1 MSIKQKIQ
9 ADFVTAMKEKNDV
22 AKAALSG
29 LKAKITE
36 GEKANKNQDLTDAEI
51 IKIITSAVKQRKDS
65 IDAFTLGNRPELAAK
80 EAGEMEIISTYL
92 PTQMTEA
99 EIEAAVRELIPTL
112 GGVPQNVLAGKSMGA
127 FNKAYPGRANAQVLK
142 EVINRIVL

>member
-1 MSIKQKIQ
+1 
-9 ADFVTAMKEKNDV
+9 
-22 AKAALSG
+22 
-29 LKAKITE
+29 
-36 GEKANKNQDLTDAEI
+36 
-51 IKIITSAVKQRKDS
+51 
-65 IDAFTLGNRPELAAK
+65 
-80 EAGEMEIISTYL
+80 
-92 PTQMTEA
+92 MTEA